1 MRAASWGLGLCLLG
15 ACGEAAPSTVV
26 EVKEAKA
33 EARDG
38 VVGHVAAVKGT
49 VWIKGVGGEGKAA
62 QHDDVRRSDLL
73 RPEGDGF
80 IVLVLKNN
88 HVVKISAPIPVA
100 KIAVLDAPESSTDL
114 ERVLQNQL
122 GSDYEGMIGKDKLLR
137 IAGWSQSMA
146 AGQVVA
152 PEQKAEPVPS
162 QPATPITP
170 SIESQDHSVPAEVP
184 EPVRNGPVAK
194 KDVAKNVK
202 KVAEPKKALDPE
214 PAPPPPQ
221 VDRPVQEGDHQGA
234 PTPRGWSLV
243 TEGGEERRQEG
254 LPTLV
259 TKKWGEISGCVGG
272 ASELRLVVVKGGK
285 ITGVTPAACAAALL
299 QQTLAEVQEAA
310 TVIVKLR

>member
-26 EVKEAKA
+26 EVKEKVA
-33 EARDG
+33 DG

-49 VWIKGVGGEGKAA
+49 VWIKGVGGGEGKAA
-62 QHDDVRRSDLL
+62 QHDEVRRSDLL
-73 RPEGDGF
+73 RPDGDGF

-88 HVVKISAPIPVA
+88 HVVKISAAMPVA

-114 ERVLQNQL
+114 EQTLRSQL
-122 GSDYEGMIGKDKLLR
+122 GSDYEAMIGRGKLQR
-137 IAGWSQSMA
+137 IAGWNQSMA

-152 PEQKAEPVPS
+152 PEQKAELSLDQPSTPVAPRV
-162 QPATPITP
+162 
-170 SIESQDHSVPAEVP
+170 ESPEHAVPAEP
-184 EPVRNGPVAK
+184 EPVRNGPK

-202 KVAEPKKALDPE
+202 KVAEPKKALEPE
-214 PAPPPPQ
+214 LAPPPNLDP
-221 VDRPVQEGDHQGA
+221 PVQEGEHQGA
-234 PTPRGWSLV
+234 PMARGWSLV

-259 TKKWGEISGCVGG
+259 TTKWGELAGCVGG

-285 ITGVTPAACAAALL
+285 ITGVTPAACAAVLL